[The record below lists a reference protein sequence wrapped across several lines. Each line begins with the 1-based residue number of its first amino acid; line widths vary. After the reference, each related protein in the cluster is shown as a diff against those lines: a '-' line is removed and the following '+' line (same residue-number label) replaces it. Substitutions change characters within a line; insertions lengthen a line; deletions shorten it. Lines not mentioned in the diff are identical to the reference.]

1 MVGYET
7 RNVRP
12 GETEKRNAQRARVT
26 TRRRLG
32 VEFSALT
39 TDRSAT
45 QFSTTNTVLMC
56 GIVFGARRV
65 GTLILDP
72 RKEGVSS
79 NVASRGAAPFA
90 APFAAPRLSSQIKV
104 FLQDWCRKFG
114 IRLPIFLW
122 C

>member
-1 MVGYET
+1 MGRITLPRMYRGGLRDAKRSSE
-7 RNVRP
+7 RNR
-12 GETEKRNAQRARVT
+12 EKKRARVA

-79 NVASRGAAPFA
+79 NVA
-90 APFAAPRLSSQIKV
+90 
-104 FLQDWCRKFG
+104 
-114 IRLPIFLW
+114 
-122 C
+122 